1 MSSKKDLPPIPQP
14 GNVKLNPVV
23 HRYKQ
28 WKLDGPQLREA
39 ARLERQRLQLLVVNH
54 QKQIKQLTQIIEDHE
69 NNSDQ

>member
-1 MSSKKDLPPIPQP
+1 MPNNELF
-14 GNVKLNPVV
+14 NPVV

-28 WKLDGPQLREA
+28 WVTDGPQLLEA
-39 ARLERQRLQLLVVNH
+39 ARLERQRLQTLVTEH

>member
-1 MSSKKDLPPIPQP
+1 MPNNELF
-14 GNVKLNPVV
+14 NPVV

-28 WKLDGPQLREA
+28 WVSDGPQLLEA
-39 ARLERQRLQLLVVNH
+39 ARLERQRLQTLVTEH